1 MQMSLNEFN
10 LVYNA
15 FSFTIA
21 VMGATTLFLFF
32 GRSQVTTAFKPA
44 VTVGGL
50 VTLIAFYH
58 YWRIFDS
65 WESAYK
71 VVNGVVTATGIP
83 FNDAYRYVDWL
94 LTVPL
99 LMTELI
105 LVMKLSQ
112 SETVKKASQ
121 LAGLAALMIIL
132 GYPGEISSDP
142 GTRWTWWGLSM
153 IPFLVIVYQLVAGLA
168 SSVAAQPAEA
178 RGLVNSARYITL
190 VTWSFY
196 PIVFV
201 LPMLGIS
208 GPEATTAVQVGY
220 TIADILAKA
229 GFGLY
234 IYAIAVAKSEA
245 AA

>member
-1 MQMSLNEFN
+1 M
-10 LVYNA
+10 
-15 FSFTIA
+15 
-21 VMGATTLFLFF
+21 
-32 GRSQVTTAFKPA
+32 
-44 VTVGGL
+44 
-50 VTLIAFYH
+50 
-58 YWRIFDS
+58 
-65 WESAYK
+65 
-71 VVNGVVTATGIP
+71 
-83 FNDAYRYVDWL
+83 
-94 LTVPL
+94 
-99 LMTELI
+99 
-105 LVMKLSQ
+105 
-112 SETVKKASQ
+112 
-121 LAGLAALMIIL
+121 AGLAALMIIL

-142 GTRWTWWGLSM
+142 GTRWMSWGLSM

-168 SSVAAQPAEA
+168 SSVAAQPPEA

-190 VTWSFY
+190 ITWSFY

>member
-1 MQMSLNEFN
+1 
-10 LVYNA
+10 
-15 FSFTIA
+15 
-21 VMGATTLFLFF
+21 MGATTLFLFF

-105 LVMKLSQ
+105 LVMKLSH
-112 SETVKKASQ
+112 SETAKKASQ
-121 LAGLAALMIIL
+121 LAGLAALMIIP

-142 GTRWTWWGLSM
+142 GTRWMWWGLSM

-168 SSVAAQPAEA
+168 SSVAAQPPEA

-190 VTWSFY
+190 ITWSFY